1 MNWYKVVILKVRTV
15 MGTETKVEKSPSLK
29 KLLGKHPVLI
39 ITSIC
44 SICFAV
50 VAGLFAYMQI
60 SIYESGILEVCA
72 TQQDAYVQLVL
83 DQINI
88 KSNRDDE
95 QIIKEILGTMD
106 ASSNRY
112 WTFSKDQSMLFVK
125 DVTETNKYKGV
136 TPATYYISDSAKDF
150 LDSLTVNNVTHSYI
164 DVNDNRYIA
173 SGVMFEYRGNQ
184 YRLCL
189 LTEKEVLLDNN
200 TYLEVKT
207 QMQTFV
213 VVILMLLVVVPMLF
227 AHFIRRMQFT
237 MDRKDDSITAVN
249 RILSNMNQ
257 KISESDLHDTRNNMW
272 NENALSMF
280 LEKLKKRNVYPV
292 IAVYIKCDSKS
303 SRAEFIAKAYYIL
316 DKHVLRFQYDDSD
329 IVLVFVQI
337 SEESAVN
344 SLNSLM
350 TDKCK
355 FKKSVL
361 IKDNTDVTDTKKLF
375 ME

>member
-1 MNWYKVVILKVRTV
+1 MEA
-15 MGTETKVEKSPSLK
+15 ETKNKKSLSLIK
-29 KLLGKHPVLI
+29 RLGKHPVLI
-39 ITSIC
+39 ITSIFAI
-44 SICFAV
+44 SFAV
-50 VAGLFAYMQI
+50 IAGLFAYMQI
-60 SIYESGILEVCA
+60 SRYENGILEVCA

-95 QIIKEILGTMD
+95 EIIKEILGSMD

-150 LDSLTVNNVTHSYI
+150 LNNLTINNVKHAYI

-173 SGVMFEYRGNQ
+173 SGVMFEYKGNQ

-189 LTEKEVLLDNN
+189 LTEKNVLLDNN

-207 QMQTFV
+207 QMETFV

-237 MDRKDDSITAVN
+237 MDKKDDSITTVN

-257 KISESDLHDTRNNMW
+257 KLTESDLHDTRNNMW
-272 NENALSMF
+272 NESSLPMF

-292 IAVYIKCDSKS
+292 TAVYIKCDSKEA
-303 SRAEFIAKAYYIL
+303 REEFIAKAHYIL
-316 DKHVLRFQYDDSD
+316 DKHVLRFAYNECD

-337 SEESAVN
+337 NEESAVN
-344 SLNSLM
+344 SIKVLM
-350 TDKCK
+350 TDKITLQ
-355 FKKSVL
+355 KSVL
-361 IKDNTDVTDTKKLF
+361 VKDDTDVTDSKKLF
-375 ME
+375 IN